1 MKKSP
6 EWGIFHRRPKAE
18 TGNKCPKRNKT
29 GQTGMKKARKPD
41 LKQGKKALKKTE
53 PNKSGP
59 VVLVVN
65 KLNLLERLPH
75 PGEKSG

>member
-1 MKKSP
+1 
-6 EWGIFHRRPKAE
+6 
-18 TGNKCPKRNKT
+18 
-29 GQTGMKKARKPD
+29 MKKARKPD

-65 KLNLLERLPH
+65 KLNLLERLPQT
-75 PGEKSG
+75 GEKSHKTAPQGNLMANGG

>member
-1 MKKSP
+1 
-6 EWGIFHRRPKAE
+6 
-18 TGNKCPKRNKT
+18 
-29 GQTGMKKARKPD
+29 MKKARKPD